1 VSAPVL
7 VEIRPLPGQRL
18 EPSDGL
24 TVGRQDS
31 DVMLAH
37 PQVSRHHARF
47 HVRGDR
53 IVVEDL
59 GSRNG
64 TFVNA
69 ERLDTPRELALGD
82 VVRIGETEWQ
92 VEVAPAATAAGAQA
106 TQARG
111 DVPPPPSPSLV
122 GPMPPIPAVATPQF
136 VEAPRRRGR
145 ASAAR
150 RIEATVISYAVVATT
165 AAGVIAYLA
174 AR

>member
-1 VSAPVL
+1 VNAPVL
-7 VEIRPLPGQRL
+7 VEVRPLPGQRL
-18 EPSDGL
+18 EPREGL

-31 DVMLAH
+31 DLMLAH

-64 TFVNA
+64 TFVNT
-69 ERLDTPRELALGD
+69 ERLEAPRELAIGD
-82 VVRIGETEWQ
+82 VVRIGETEWN
-92 VEVAPAATAAGAQA
+92 VEPAPPATAAGAQG
-106 TQARG
+106 TRSRG
-111 DVPPPPSPSLV
+111 DVPPPPAPSLV
-122 GPMPPIPAVATPQF
+122 GPRPAIPQVATPQF

-150 RIEATVISYAVVATT
+150 RIEATLISYAVVAAT
-165 AAGVIAYLA
+165 AVGVVAYLA